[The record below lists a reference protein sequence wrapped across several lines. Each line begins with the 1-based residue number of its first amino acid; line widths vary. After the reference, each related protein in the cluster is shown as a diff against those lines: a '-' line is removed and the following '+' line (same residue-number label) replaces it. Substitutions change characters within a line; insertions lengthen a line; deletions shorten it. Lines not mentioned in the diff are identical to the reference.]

1 MEETSFH
8 ELVKSL
14 VENCPENNREWLN
27 GRLIHGNEISLSKR
41 LKRIIEPFK
50 EYFGSIKERKKMI
63 RSIVDTRN
71 YLTHYDES
79 LEKNAADGTELWAL
93 CQKMEA
99 MFQLHILNILG
110 FSENE
115 VSEIYKN
122 SENLRKKIKPI

>member
-1 MEETSFH
+1 
-8 ELVKSL
+8 
-14 VENCPENNREWLN
+14 
-27 GRLIHGNEISLSKR
+27 
-41 LKRIIEPFK
+41 
-50 EYFGSIKERKKMI
+50 MI